1 MLESIAH
8 FTMNGGKIT
17 KNTSHKTE
25 GSTDSNATCG
35 GIYINGSYFTM
46 NGGEISENEADSEG
60 GIGGWNSKIT
70 INDGAITQN
79 KATVGAGGG
88 VYVNLDGW
96 LIMNGGTI
104 SDNTSTNSGGG
115 VCLVNSQTTMTMTG
129 GTISNNSSGA
139 GGGILCSGIFKM
151 SGGTISDNV
160 TRAYEGAGVS
170 ILKGGYFELN
180 NGTISNN
187 STPQNGGGVHSA
199 IGGEIVM
206 NGGKV
211 INNSA
216 HMGAGICSFGNF
228 TMTGGT
234 ISANTADVESGG
246 VYNGYRFIMNDGIIS
261 GNSAQYGGGV
271 YCRYN
276 TDFTMTGGSIT
287 GNTATNLGGGIYLA
301 GSTFQLNGSV
311 QITENKLGTAT
322 NNVYLPTY
330 KTINVTGLLSGAKI
344 GITMQTSGAFT
355 TGYSSYNSGIA
366 PSMFFFADNGK
377 EIVLSNNEAAIGTNA
392 APAPATKTLTW
403 QYRVADGAWIT
414 APESIVYTGSLYEV
428 QAVYVDGSTT
438 TVQTIAKKT
447 YHDVNGNTVSTIRN
461 AGTYAFLVNST
472 DYINPAFV
480 LHITPV
486 EITVEWDESKIYYSG
501 SMQIP
506 THTLKGVLD
515 SDKNYVKAVLDTTRA
530 GINAGSGYSVS
541 IAELSGTYA
550 VNYKFAAGAKTTH
563 NYSILKAQSVNP
575 VVNFTGTLYSSSKLP
590 TITLSAGD
598 TAGTIEWITTSLKAG
613 ENVCEWRF
621 TPASSDYTEQTGTYI
636 LYAEAIK
643 PESIKATFNAGANT
657 IYTTTTFEQLK
668 SYIKLIAVNNDGS
681 ETEITDGS
689 YTLYGE
695 LVEGTSSLSVAY
707 SGLATTVE
715 ISNVQGGAK
724 VTLSSVT
731 AELTGTAKT
740 DYTAF
745 EKFNPAGV
753 KVVATY
759 SDGTTKQISD
769 FTVAYADIT
778 KNYLCYGDTYVTIRY
793 TDGDDTASYRLN
805 GLTVVKAKP
814 TVTPD
819 ISLSDR
825 LIAGE
830 RLPKIALTTGDTD
843 GNIVW
848 KETTLT
854 EGTKSYS
861 WTFTPTDY
869 FNYETVTGT
878 YIFTAEKKALESIAV
893 TYSPDDSFKVTTVT
907 GLDEIR
913 NYVTVEGT
921 YNDGTTA
928 PINNFE
934 LFGTLVAGKTTLT
947 VTYNGASA
955 TFEVEDIEAVKES
968 SRVTP
973 KVTVSGL
980 LIEGGALPNITLS
993 AGDTAGTITWDDID
1007 GDTAKLISGE
1017 HSYNWTFTPD
1027 DTDRYE
1033 VVTGSYTFSAEP
1045 VKVASIDIR
1054 MSVIGTPIYP
1064 ETSLDD
1070 IKTLITVTATYNN
1083 GDTKVVDKA
1092 DYELFATLK
1101 VGTSRIVVEYEG
1113 VTGSID
1119 VTVQSSE
1126 GGGVRVAVKWMSS
1139 AYVYDGNE
1147 HIPTPYIEWN
1157 GEKILLEAELV
1168 DGYDGI
1174 SAGVQKVTAVEPD
1187 SGKYMLTGET
1197 VMTYGIT
1204 KAEISVVWSSE
1215 EGWTYNGEAQNPAAQ
1230 IKATYNDGKIGV
1242 RFKITAKSGSELT
1255 DGKAVNAGT
1264 YIAEVELTGTDNYEV
1279 TGNTTYEFTILKKKV
1294 SKPSAMTNGFV
1305 YNGEEQRYI
1314 PVGYDA
1320 ELMTITGDKQTEAGE
1335 HEVTVELKD
1344 LANYEWTDGSAQAL
1358 SFEFRISAAPAVEPT
1373 GESGN
1378 NWWWIVLIVV
1388 AALAMVF
1395 AICALIVANKRKA
1408 VAANDEDGFYDDVT
1422 DEDLY

>member
-1 MLESIAH
+1 
-8 FTMNGGKIT
+8 
-17 KNTSHKTE
+17 
-25 GSTDSNATCG
+25 
-35 GIYINGSYFTM
+35 
-46 NGGEISENEADSEG
+46 
-60 GIGGWNSKIT
+60 
-70 INDGAITQN
+70 
-79 KATVGAGGG
+79 
-88 VYVNLDGW
+88 
-96 LIMNGGTI
+96 MNGGTI
-104 SDNTSTNSGGG
+104 SDNTVLLGNGGG
-115 VCLVNSQTTMTMTG
+115 VAVGRTGIFKMNG
-129 GTISNNSSGA
+129 GTISNNTGFS
-139 GGGILCSGIFKM
+139 
-151 SGGTISDNV
+151 
-160 TRAYEGAGVS
+160 
-170 ILKGGYFELN
+170 
-180 NGTISNN
+180 
-187 STPQNGGGVHSA
+187 GGGVCVDGSA
-199 IGGEIVM
+199 T
-206 NGGKV
+206 
-211 INNSA
+211 
-216 HMGAGICSFGNF
+216 F
-228 TMTGGT
+228 TM
-234 ISANTADVESGG
+234 V
-246 VYNGYRFIMNDGIIS
+246 DGIIS
-261 GNSAQYGGGV
+261 GNSANVDNGNGGGV
-271 YCRYN
+271 Y
-276 TDFTMTGGSIT
+276 TAGTFEMIGGTIGGTSDSD
-287 GNTATNLGGGIYLA
+287 GNTARRGGGLYITSGAIAKMSGGKIVHNTAPWGGGICIYNANDGLKFEMSGGSVNNNSATSAGGGVYADIDSAPQVVVSGGEIKNNLSTGGLGGGICLA
-301 GSTFQLNGSV
+301 RATHLQLSGAVITGNSVTSTTGTAWGGGIALVGNTDGGAAVTLTGSV
-311 QITENKLGTAT
+311 QVTNNSANKNENNLFVAT
-322 NNVYLPTY
+322 NRKIFFNASPA
-330 KTINVTGLLSGAKI
+330 GAKI
-344 GITMQTSGAFT
+344 GITMQTSGTFT
-355 TGYSSYNSGIA
+355 LGYSSYNSGIA

-377 EIVLSNNEAAIGTNA
+377 EIVLSNNEAAIGTNS

-403 QYRVADGAWIT
+403 QYRVADGAWTT

-428 QAVYVDGSTT
+428 QAVYTEGSTS

-590 TITLSAGD
+590 EITLSAGD
-598 TAGTIEWITTSLKAG
+598 TAGTIEWVTTTLKAG

-695 LVEGTSSLSVAY
+695 LVEGTSGLSVAY

-745 EKFNPAGV
+745 DKFNPAGV
-753 KVVATY
+753 KVTATY

-778 KNYLCYGDTYVTIRY
+778 KDYLCYGDTYVTIRY

-814 TVTPD
+814 VVTPD

-893 TYSPDDSFKVTTVT
+893 TYTPDEDFKVTTVT

-968 SRVTP
+968 SKVTP
-973 KVTVSGL
+973 KVTLSGL

-1070 IKTLITVTATYNN
+1070 IKTLISVTATYNN

-1113 VTGSID
+1113 VTGSIN

-1168 DGYDGI
+1168 NGYDGI

-1197 VMTYGIT
+1197 VMTYGIS
-1204 KAEISVVWSSE
+1204 KAEISVVWSSD

-1230 IKATYNDGKIGV
+1230 IKTAYNDGKIGI
-1242 RFKITAKSGSELT
+1242 RFKITAKSGSVLT

-1344 LANYEWTDGSAQAL
+1344 AANYEWADGSAQAL